1 MPLYKSPFRVIRISK
16 VCDKTGLSKSAI
28 WYKLDPKNP
37 RFDPDMP
44 KPFKLSA
51 NGRSVGW
58 LESEIDA
65 YIEKRAAVHLGA

>member
-1 MPLYKSPFRVIRISK
+1 MADAILRQLEVRKRLGNIS
-16 VCDKTGLSKSAI
+16 SSAL
-28 WYKLDPKNP
+28 WYRLDPKSHL
-37 RFDPDMP
+37 FDPDMP

-65 YIEKRAAVHLGA
+65 YIEKRAAVRLGA